1 MFLALAQRLQ
11 FLQTASQLEDDLA
24 HNYLANARLL
34 QTGRQRRGRERRQ
47 KRWWVRPW
55 LLRRS
60 LYGQYEKLMVELRD
74 EDPAAFNNFVRMEPV
89 SFQELLMRVGPRITK
104 RTTWFRE
111 PLEPG
116 LKLAITL
123 RHLATG
129 YSYKTLMYGFRVA
142 HNTICNFVPEVCQAI
157 IDEYAAEV
165 MPFPTTPQQ
174 WKRITDQFG
183 TFTMPLEPW
192 MGSMLL

>member
-1 MFLALAQRLQ
+1 M
-11 FLQTASQLEDDLA
+11 
-24 HNYLANARLL
+24 
-34 QTGRQRRGRERRQ
+34 
-47 KRWWVRPW
+47 V
-55 LLRRS
+55 
-60 LYGQYEKLMVELRD
+60 GQVLVAEELMVELRD
-74 EDPAAFNNFVRMEPV
+74 EDPAAFKNFVRMEPA

-129 YSYKTLMYGFRVA
+129 DSYRTLMYGFRVA
-142 HNTICNFVPEVCQAI
+142 HNTICNFVPEVCQVI

-165 MPFPTTPQQ
+165 MPFPTTPNSGRDLQ
-174 WKRITDQFG
+174 ISLVLDG
-183 TFTMPLEPW
+183 ICTMPLEPW
-192 MGSMLL
+192 MVSMLLWDVLRKLGAFFTTTRDSTPSSSSPW